1 MFKKYTPKTKELY
14 HYRAYKIADL
24 CAIHKSEKL
33 HPQSI
38 RKWIKKGELKAFL
51 NERDYYVYGA
61 VWKEFLKNRNKTR
74 REKSSLDFNQFK
86 CFKCKAKQPP
96 LNNIITKLSTGF
108 NGCIQAFGVC
118 QKCGYDGLKRPYKR
132 SELAQI
138 KEIFKIELDEVAI
151 LYNSSTSTTKTNSNN
166 SQKAGVSE
174 PLKNHPHNSKNIS
187 PSPAKNEDKQLSLF
201 DFIN

>member
-1 MFKKYTPKTKELY
+1 MNHREKLLELY
-14 HYRAYKIADL
+14 QSSNNLHSRNSLTSKVREDINTIADNCFKQKGVFTVIVTL
-24 CAIHKSEKL
+24 AIHKSEKL

-151 LYNSSTSTTKTNSNN
+151 LLML
-166 SQKAGVSE
+166 GVVRIKYG
-174 PLKNHPHNSKNIS
+174 LKIYLVS
-187 PSPAKNEDKQLSLF
+187 
-201 DFIN
+201 